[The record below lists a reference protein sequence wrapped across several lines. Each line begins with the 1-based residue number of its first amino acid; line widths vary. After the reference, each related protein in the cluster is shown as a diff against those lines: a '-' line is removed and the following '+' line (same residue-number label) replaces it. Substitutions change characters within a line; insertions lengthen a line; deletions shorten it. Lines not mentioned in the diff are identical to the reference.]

1 MIKLI
6 LTTLQPWICPS
17 NSIGDW
23 IRCRCLRLVLLCS
36 WPILTTLWLWCCCTH
51 LWLPQIGPVVYL
63 VLPRDPL
70 LDCFWKK
77 NYFSAHIKIRVQ
89 ACTPP
94 CSSLARCPS
103 SSPAWPWTLL
113 VVMLLLPS
121 LPAVTDLISALV
133 RLALTRCSRSS
144 QRWGLP
150 TNLIPQCT
158 PPLPLPKFG
167 SHWKHANMQLLATY

>member
-1 MIKLI
+1 MPEIGSVVQLAHPHHTLVVMLLLPP
-6 LTTLQPWICPS
+6 LTGHAVP
-17 NSIGDW
+17 
-23 IRCRCLRLVLLCS
+23 V
-36 WPILTTLWLWCCCTH
+36 
-51 LWLPQIGPVVYL
+51 LPQIGPVVYL

-70 LDCFWKK
+70 LDFFWKK